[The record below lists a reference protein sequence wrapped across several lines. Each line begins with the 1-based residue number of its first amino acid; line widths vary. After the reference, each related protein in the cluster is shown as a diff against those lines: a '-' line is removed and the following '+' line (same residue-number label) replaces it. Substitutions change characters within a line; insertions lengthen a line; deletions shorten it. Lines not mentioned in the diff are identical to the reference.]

1 MRHIASGSMSDPALT
16 AVTEGKPVA
25 GHPGEFKRREHVMP
39 TDRQALAALDD
50 IDRILR
56 ERIGRPLVAEGRSL
70 NEAELSAEYWE
81 IRLRLDTALTL
92 IDKIPVYGKRIAT
105 AVRFLMQICD
115 RSCTPAP
122 ETDAIATN
130 TSGQNRRGSR
140 SGGHIEIDNDAIY
153 GHAIHRPRALRKE
166 ASEHHRP
173 SPPTSNDRGLPG
185 LL

>member
-1 MRHIASGSMSDPALT
+1 M
-16 AVTEGKPVA
+16 EGKSIDVPGRSKRCGA
-25 GHPGEFKRREHVMP
+25 GMP

-122 ETDAIATN
+122 DSAAIAAANAT
-130 TSGQNRRGSR
+130 GQHRRATR
-140 SGGHIEIDNDAIY
+140 TGGHIDTDADGIY
-153 GHAIHRPRALRKE
+153 GHEIHRPRALRKE

-173 SPPTSNDRGLPG
+173 SPVEPGDRGLRG
-185 LL
+185 LF

>member
-1 MRHIASGSMSDPALT
+1 
-16 AVTEGKPVA
+16 
-25 GHPGEFKRREHVMP
+25 MP

-56 ERIGRPLVAEGRSL
+56 ERIGRPLAAEGRTLS
-70 NEAELSAEYWE
+70 EAELSAEYWE
-81 IRLRLDTALTL
+81 VRLRLDTALTL

-115 RSCTPAP
+115 RHCMPAP
-122 ETDAIATN
+122 ERLAASGDKSHPATL
-130 TSGQNRRGSR
+130 RASR
-140 SGGHIEIDNDAIY
+140 SAGRVELDETALY
-153 GHAIHRPRALRKE
+153 GHDIHRQRSLRKD

-173 SPPTSNDRGLPG
+173 SPPGAADRGLLG